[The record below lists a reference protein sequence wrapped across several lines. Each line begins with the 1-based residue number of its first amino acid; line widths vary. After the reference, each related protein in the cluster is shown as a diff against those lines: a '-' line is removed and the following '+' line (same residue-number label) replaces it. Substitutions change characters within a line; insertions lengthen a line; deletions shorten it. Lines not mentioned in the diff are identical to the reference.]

1 MSIPRKITVN
11 CSKCNKPLPATVF
24 ESINSDFSDD
34 VAQQIM
40 SGDLFNVRC
49 PHCQFTSH
57 LEYDF
62 LYHDLQHGAM
72 VWVLH
77 KKTQNYIS
85 KVNEIRSAQ
94 KPPYS
99 TLRIVSNMNELK
111 EKVSCLESMRDDRII
126 ELYKV
131 FSVYNLLSQ
140 RPNYAVSSAFFL
152 SSLVKK

>member
-1 MSIPRKITVN
+1 
-11 CSKCNKPLPATVF
+11 
-24 ESINSDFSDD
+24 
-34 VAQQIM
+34 
-40 SGDLFNVRC
+40 
-49 PHCQFTSH
+49 
-57 LEYDF
+57 
-62 LYHDLQHGAM
+62 M

-140 RPNYAVSSAFFL
+140 RPRCQQQESTTSFRNSKHEEAKAKASKRAHAAWVNHAYHIMTNPQNHATEMRSDFFL
-152 SSLVKK
+152 QNTNCTKGTHFPHTYL